1 MRRRITFIQ
10 SPDADFSLDQISL
23 DQISLD
29 QISLDQISLDQI
41 SLSRSSLSIRDLDAV
56 REDRVTFSFDEL
68 PSELWHVLK
77 QCHQLH
83 IRWAAEEPY
92 EARAPFSSRVSPGLH
107 VFYTPVAG
115 SGSGSGENVC
125 ALLKKAFDDGLKC
138 ETPETSFITPPLL
151 STRFASTAALQFHSA
166 LPSLQNLV
174 TYLQHK
180 ACAST
185 DEDCVRRVA
194 ELLTAD
200 SIDVNYDT
208 ISHALTISGYWS
220 RTPSKGWTEE
230 VRARAAGKDQIEVGL
245 LGTEKAIEPEE
256 IQMGGVLAVVGK
268 EDELSRLHFSFRH
281 FVGGKSQANYI
292 CVSLEPTL
300 FSFPSRHHP
309 LPDDATYS
317 ISFPE
322 PTGLHPT
329 MTISLSRASL
339 NTPPAP
345 PDATC
350 ALHAYLT
357 LPSTVFGDKYQLS
370 TTDSL
375 FLDSHHLAALRAV
388 AGETDLEAPDWMVPR
403 WGSNW
408 LLELAT
414 PQEPELETDT
424 WNVTI
429 PLHLRYLKPS
439 ESGYRSASIPWPVV
453 FWACSAEDGT
463 KMGVN
468 PFDRVN
474 LGWEGLF
481 GVRTMFYQLHPST
494 GSREDARLVE
504 EIEVPVLRLTRE
516 GLFQTKNIELGT
528 VAIIGLGLLWVLWKL
543 GLAALSSEPN
553 TRKQQNQK
561 RSKAE

>member
-10 SPDADFSLDQISL
+10 RPDADF
-23 DQISLD
+23 
-29 QISLDQISLDQI
+29 SLDQI
-41 SLSRSSLSIRDLDAV
+41 SLSRSSLSVHGLDAA

-68 PSELWHVLK
+68 PPEVQVQGRGMYSGVLD
-77 QCHQLH
+77 L
-83 IRWAAEEPY
+83 
-92 EARAPFSSRVSPGLH
+92 PG
-107 VFYTPVAG
+107 
-115 SGSGSGENVC
+115 
-125 ALLKKAFDDGLKC
+125 GL
-138 ETPETSFITPPLL
+138 TSFITPPLL
-151 STRFASTAALQFHSA
+151 STRFASTAALQFHSI

-180 ACAST
+180 ACASA
-185 DEDCVRRVA
+185 DEDCLRRVA
-194 ELLTAD
+194 GLLVAD
-200 SIDVNYDT
+200 SVDVNYDS

-220 RTPSKGWTEE
+220 RTPPKGWTEE
-230 VRARAAGKDQIEVGL
+230 VRAREAGKGQIEVGL

-268 EDELSRLHFSFRH
+268 EDEL
-281 FVGGKSQANYI
+281 K
-292 CVSLEPTL
+292 PTL
-300 FSFPSRHHP
+300 FSFPSRHHH
-309 LPDDATYS
+309 LPDDAMYS

-329 MTISLSRASL
+329 MTIALSRASL
-339 NTPPAP
+339 NAPPAP

-375 FLDSHHLAALRAV
+375 FLDSHHLTALRAV
-388 AGETDLEAPDWMVPR
+388 AGETDLEAPDWVVPR

-414 PQEPELETDT
+414 PQEPGLETED

-439 ESGYRSASIPWPVV
+439 ESGYRTASIPWPVV

-494 GSREDARLVE
+494 GRRDARLVE

-528 VAIIGLGLLWVLWKL
+528 VAVIGLGLLWVLWKL
-543 GLAALSSEPN
+543 SLAARSSEPN
-553 TRKQQNQK
+553 TRKQKNQK

>member
-10 SPDADFSLDQISL
+10 RPDADF
-23 DQISLD
+23 
-29 QISLDQISLDQI
+29 SLDQI
-41 SLSRSSLSIRDLDAV
+41 SLSRSSLSVHGLDAA

-68 PSELWHVLK
+68 PPEALILYAPHADTRVDQLWHVLK
-77 QCHQLH
+77 LCHQLH

-115 SGSGSGENVC
+115 AGSGSGEALC
-125 ALLKKAFDDGLKC
+125 ASLKKVFDDGLKC
-138 ETPETSFITPPLL
+138 ETPE
-151 STRFASTAALQFHSA
+151 
-166 LPSLQNLV
+166 NLV

-180 ACAST
+180 ACASA
-185 DEDCVRRVA
+185 DEDCLRRVA
-194 ELLTAD
+194 GLLVAD
-200 SIDVNYDT
+200 SVDVNYDS

-220 RTPSKGWTEE
+220 RTPPKGWTEE
-230 VRARAAGKDQIEVGL
+230 VRAREAGKGQIEVGL

-268 EDELSRLHFSFRH
+268 EDEL
-281 FVGGKSQANYI
+281 K
-292 CVSLEPTL
+292 PTL
-300 FSFPSRHHP
+300 FSFPSRHHH
-309 LPDDATYS
+309 LPDDAMYS

-329 MTISLSRASL
+329 MTIALSRASL
-339 NTPPAP
+339 NAPPAP

-375 FLDSHHLAALRAV
+375 FLDSHHLTALRAV
-388 AGETDLEAPDWMVPR
+388 AGETDLEAPDWVVPR

-414 PQEPELETDT
+414 PQEPGLETED

-439 ESGYRSASIPWPVV
+439 ESGYRTASIPWPVV

-494 GSREDARLVE
+494 GRRDARLVE

-528 VAIIGLGLLWVLWKL
+528 VAVIGLGLLWVLWKL
-543 GLAALSSEPN
+543 SLAARSSEPN
-553 TRKQQNQK
+553 TRKQKNQK

>member
-1 MRRRITFIQ
+1 MRRRITFVQ
-10 SPDADFSLDQISL
+10 HPDASFSLDQL
-23 DQISLD
+23 
-29 QISLDQISLDQI
+29 
-41 SLSRSSLSIRDLDAV
+41 SLSRSSLSVRGIDAV
-56 REDRVTFSFDEL
+56 REDRVTFSVDEL

-83 IRWAAEEPY
+83 IRWATQSLY

-107 VFYTPVAG
+107 AFYTPV
-115 SGSGSGENVC
+115 SGTKSGEAVC
-125 ALLKKAFDDGLKC
+125 SLLKDVFDADLKC
-138 ETPETSFITPPLL
+138 DTPETFFVAPPVL
-151 STRFASTAALQFHSA
+151 STRFASTAALQFHSV

-174 TYLQHK
+174 AYLQNTVCP
-180 ACAST
+180 AAD
-185 DEDCVRRVA
+185 DECRRRA
-194 ELLTAD
+194 TSLLSAD
-200 SIDVNYDT
+200 SVDINYDT
-208 ISHALTISGYWS
+208 ISHALTLSGYWS
-220 RTPSKGWTEE
+220 RTPPDGWTEE
-230 VRARAAGKDQIEVGL
+230 IHARQTGKDQVEVGL

-268 EDELSRLHFSFRH
+268 DDEL
-281 FVGGKSQANYI
+281 K
-292 CVSLEPTL
+292 PTL

-309 LPDDATYS
+309 LADDATYS

-339 NTPPAP
+339 NVPPAP

-370 TTDSL
+370 TTDPL
-375 FLDSHHLAALRAV
+375 FLDSHHLVALRAV
-388 AGETDLEAPDWMVPR
+388 AGETDLEAPDWVVPR
-403 WGSNW
+403 WGSTW

-414 PQEPELETDT
+414 PQEAELATDG

-439 ESGYRSASIPWPVV
+439 ETGYRSASIPWPVV

-481 GVRTMFYQLHPST
+481 GVRSMFYQLHPSE
-494 GSREDARLVE
+494 SRDSGLVE
-504 EIEVPVLRLTRE
+504 KIQVPVLQLTE
-516 GLFQTKNIELGT
+516 GEGIFQTKGIELGT
-528 VAIIGLGLLWVLWKL
+528 VAVIILGLLWVLWRL
-543 GLAALSSEPN
+543 GIVERSE
-553 TRKQQNQK
+553 TDSRKQRDRK
-561 RSKAE
+561 RGKTE